1 MCSSDDDFEILPVA
15 LDADTVARLARMA
28 RDCGEHPLVCAA
40 ALLRDLLID
49 DERAHGQT
57 AGYSTRKLNS

>member
-1 MCSSDDDFEILPVA
+1 MCNSDDDFEILPVPVDSA
-15 LDADTVARLARMA
+15 TLSRLARLARDA
-28 RDCGEHPLVCAA
+28 GTNPLECAG

-57 AGYSTRKLNS
+57 TFTTHKLNS